1 MTTQNAESPFTKNPK
16 DFARVQAKRFRRSLD
31 HAWILAASAQIAE
44 RVLAMPEVQQAPMA
58 GCYLATHTEVQTRL
72 LIERLAAAGK
82 RIFVPAWNR
91 ATMGYAMSEYAPGEP
106 MHAGHLGV
114 QEPMN
119 PRWAKTYIDIMLV
132 PVVAFDR
139 QLNRLGHG
147 GGNFDRLLSSHAGTK
162 IGLAFEGQ
170 RLAAVPF
177 EPHDV
182 PLNFVVTEQRLYD
195 GRNDWAGLI
204 NAPAGLLAGHGLP
217 S

>member
-1 MTTQNAESPFTKNPK
+1 MTTQNGENPFTRNPK
-16 DFARVQAKRFRRSLD
+16 DFARVQARRFRRSLD
-31 HAWILAASAQIAE
+31 PAWILAASAQIAE
-44 RVLAMPEVQQAPMA
+44 RVLALPEVRRASAA

-72 LIERLAAAGK
+72 LMERLAAAGK
-82 RIFVPAWNR
+82 QIFVPAWNR
-91 ATMGYAMSEYAPGEP
+91 ATAGYAMSEYAPGEP

-119 PRWAKTYIDIMLV
+119 PRWAQIYIDVLLV

-147 GGNFDRLLSSHAGTK
+147 GGHFDRLLSSQAGPK

-182 PLNFVVTEQRLYD
+182 PLNFIVTEQRVYD
-195 GRNDWAGLI
+195 GRNEWAGLI
-204 NAPAGLLAGHGLP
+204 NAPAGMLASHGIR